1 MNSRIRRPLYISFK
15 SWLCCCSLPSVAPQ
29 QLNIILTFLA
39 MHSGKSV
46 FNLCGTH
53 HILAIKSLQQG
64 KNHGQKLRWPSFL
77 MSRLT
82 NLPLIAWRLPH
93 RVELGRDVIHHP
105 PDGLSDCTRSSVL
118 WATSAHLSLP
128 GLNDVPGTLQTV
140 EIELL
145 AKLGSY

>member
-29 QLNIILTFLA
+29 QLKTILTFLA

-128 GLNDVPGTLQTV
+128 GLNDVLGTLQTV